1 MIRDA
6 RTTKAAGEL
15 TRKEMKGPDQFQVA
29 FTAAVEWAAARHKL
43 VLAGIGGLAAV
54 ALLAVGINS
63 WMRSSRDQA
72 GGRLYSALAA
82 AAGEISAV
90 PLPGVD
96 RPLFRTEEDR
106 ARAVLDAAERVRTEA
121 SGSRAAATA
130 ALVAGDAQLRLRDWD
145 KAKASFEAFLSA
157 SGADESLRFAAHD
170 GVARALEGKGDL
182 AGAAQAFEKAGQEPV
197 YKDRAALER
206 ARVLAKAGKVD
217 EARKLLEAFPTD
229 HKDSPL
235 KSEAAERLARL
246 GGK

>member
-15 TRKEMKGPDQFQVA
+15 TRKEMKGPDRFQVA
-29 FTAAVEWAAARHKL
+29 ATGAVEWAASRHKGVL
-43 VLAGIGGLAAV
+43 TALGALGALAVLATGV
-54 ALLAVGINS
+54 QY
-63 WMRSSRDQA
+63 WTKSSREKA
-72 GGRLYSALAA
+72 GGRLYAALAA
-82 AAGEISAV
+82 AGGEISAV

-121 SGSRAAATA
+121 GGSRAAATA
-130 ALVAGDAQLRLRDWD
+130 ALVAGDAHLVLRDWD
-145 KAKASFEAFLSA
+145 RAMASFEAYLSA
-157 SGADESLRFAAHD
+157 AGGDDSLRFAALD

-182 AGAAQAFEKAGQEPV
+182 AGAAQAFERAGQEAT
-197 YKDRAALER
+197 YRDRAALEQ

-217 EARKLLEAFPTD
+217 EARKLLGAFPAD

-235 KSEAAERLARL
+235 KAEAAERLARL